1 MTIFEMESIRSVADR
16 PDSEGAWVEARL
28 DGGLIRVVAD
38 GQAMVCRKAVS
49 CLLEP
54 GPGDRV
60 ALHAADAGIVYVVA
74 VLERPSSEPACVCFD
89 RPLQLEVRGNFELQ
103 VQDSVSLQCGRAFAV
118 QAEKALLSIESLELV
133 VTSLQGLIGE
143 LGLRTGA
150 LRLVSKAI
158 DTVAERLVQVLGDSY
173 RSVDGMDQVRAERI
187 DYAALEQLRL
197 HARNALY
204 TADQLAKID
213 AGQIHLG

>member
-1 MTIFEMESIRSVADR
+1 MTTSEMESIRSIADR
-16 PDSEGAWVEARL
+16 SGSEGAWVDAWL
-28 DGGLIRVVAD
+28 DGGLMRVMAD

-60 ALHAADAGIVYVVA
+60 ALHVADAGIVYVVA
-74 VLERPSSEPACVCFD
+74 VLERPSSEPACMRFD
-89 RPLQLEVRGNFELQ
+89 RPLRLEVRGNLELQ
-103 VQDSVSLQCGRAFAV
+103 VQGETSLQCGQAFSV
-118 QAEKALLSIESLELV
+118 QAGKALLSIESLELA

-143 LGLRTGA
+143 LGLQAGTM
-150 LRLVSKAI
+150 RLVSKAI
-158 DTVAERLVQVLGDSY
+158 DTVAERLVQVLGNSY
-173 RSVDGMDQVRAERI
+173 RSVDGTDHVRAERI
-187 DYAALEQLRL
+187 DYAALEQLRM
-197 HARNALY
+197 HARNALF